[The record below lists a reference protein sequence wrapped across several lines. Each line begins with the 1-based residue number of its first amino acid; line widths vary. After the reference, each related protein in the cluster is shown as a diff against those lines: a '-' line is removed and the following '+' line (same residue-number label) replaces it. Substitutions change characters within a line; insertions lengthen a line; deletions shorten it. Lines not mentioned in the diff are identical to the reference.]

1 MKKIFQM
8 LLMACL
14 VVLGT
19 QVAFANS
26 DKVTLQEGADLTA
39 VRSMAVAAPLYMQ
52 TDERAPDKAMLT
64 KIIYDSSNVAT
75 KYTVISYDTIAKTFQ
90 SEKKIDIKAMNR
102 HEAAKAFKDNLPGY
116 ADSYVVLTVAN
127 SSKTTFF
134 FDVYQTGTNQLMFS
148 YQIVANSS
156 DGNTVASYTTLCEQ
170 FYKHFERAVTDQE
183 KANAK
188 KKK

>member
-1 MKKIFQM
+1 MKKIFHV
-8 LLMACL
+8 LLVACL

-26 DKVTLQEGADLTA
+26 DKETLQEGADLTA

-64 KIIYDSSNVAT
+64 KIIYDSSSVVT

-90 SEKKIDIKAMNR
+90 SEKKIDIKSMNR
-102 HEAAKAFKDNLPGY
+102 HQAAKAFKENLPGY

-127 SSKTTFF
+127 NSKTTFF
-134 FDVYQTGTNQLMFS
+134 FDVYQTGTNQLLYS
-148 YQIVANSS
+148 YQIVANSGE
-156 DGNTVASYTTLCEQ
+156 DKTVTGYTTLCEQ
-170 FYKHFERAVTDQE
+170 FYKHFERAMTDQE